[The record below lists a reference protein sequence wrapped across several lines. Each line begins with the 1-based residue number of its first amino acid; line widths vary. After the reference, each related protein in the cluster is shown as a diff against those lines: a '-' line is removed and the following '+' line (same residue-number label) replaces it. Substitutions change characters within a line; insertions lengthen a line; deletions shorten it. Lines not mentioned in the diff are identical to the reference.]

1 MHKLINKQKE
11 KTIVNFSSCGPIF
24 GCHFFGGFDLAICDQ
39 SNSRED
45 SFANIG
51 NSYCNDAH
59 YPKGQS
65 SSW

>member
-11 KTIVNFSSCGPIF
+11 KTIRNYSSYGPT
-24 GCHFFGGFDLAICDQ
+24 FGGGYDLSICDQ
-39 SNSRED
+39 SNSDKD
-45 SFANIG
+45 SYADIG

-59 YPKGQS
+59 YPKGQP